1 MNKYKKGPS
10 TNLMTPKMVTI
21 PPPPLLLERENTT
34 RFFKYNCTNMFIQ
47 FFTYNGNLNAGD
59 HNRRNTT
66 RKKNV
71 YNILMEKNV

>member
-47 FFTYNGNLNAGD
+47 FFTYISLSLTYLIDQYELSAS
-59 HNRRNTT
+59 
-66 RKKNV
+66 KKTKVWSN
-71 YNILMEKNV
+71 N